1 MKNIAVLLL
10 FCILFSSCA
19 KQEKKSPQAVAESDC
34 LAGSCFSWFVA
45 APVKQPGKKKL
56 RLEQGMAIALQSL
69 PDQCILLT
77 NKHIITKALHVRVCP
92 WSAFNDQAQ
101 HEIEATV
108 IYEDP
113 EIDAALLSFPLTG
126 GCTTGKI
133 SENDPSLTEPV
144 LLLGQPVHLTG
155 AITRGIVSGYWN
167 TDHGKLM
174 VSDAVGVYGFS
185 GSGVMDQQNNIV
197 GLVTGKTAD
206 EKKGFTYI
214 IPPSRLKSIL
224 EKSAE
229 FTMEKE

>member
-10 FCILFSSCA
+10 FCILISSCA
-19 KQEKKSPQAVAESDC
+19 KQEKKSPQAVADCDC

-45 APVKQPGKKKL
+45 ATIKKPGKKKL
-56 RLEQGMAIALQSL
+56 RLEQGMAIAIRSL
-69 PDQCILLT
+69 PEQCIILT
-77 NKHIITKALHVRVCP
+77 NKHIITKAKHVRVSP
-92 WSAFNDQAQ
+92 WSTFNDQEQ

-113 EIDAALLSFPLTG
+113 KIDAALLSFPHTG

-133 SENDPSLTEPV
+133 SENDPSLIEPI

-155 AITRGIVSGYWN
+155 AITRGIVSGYWY

-224 EKSAE
+224 EKSTE
-229 FTMEKE
+229 HIIEEE